1 MMVKWSIYVVF
12 YLNKITEI
20 GANHMKNKQYSLYNV
35 PEFINL
41 KDFVEYCGT
50 EFSGRT
56 AFRYLEK
63 KTEVAKSYKAFKE
76 DVAALGTYFIAKGYN
91 RTHIAVIGENSY
103 KWIVTYFAV
112 VNSNNVIVPLDK
124 EASVDDLKY
133 LVEKSDTSVIVHSDD
148 YTEEAEA
155 SGCSNLVNMKD
166 LDNIIAEGKALI
178 VNGDKSYENTVIDEN
193 AMCTLVYTSGTT
205 SEPKGVML
213 SHLNIVFD
221 TVTTSKSV
229 LIPDS
234 ALVML
239 PIHHTYGFVAS
250 ITIPMLIGSSIFINS
265 SMRNL
270 MSDINYA
277 KPKYIACVPM
287 VADAFYKKV
296 QENLKSTGKAEL
308 INKLVKVSRALCKCG
323 IDIRRK
329 LFKKII
335 DAFGGNLEILV
346 IGGAQV
352 NENTVIGFHDFGVN
366 VLCGYGIT
374 ECSPIVSTVRNKHY
388 EPKSV
393 GVVHPG
399 VEVRIKDGE
408 IQVKGNI
415 VFSGYYK
422 NEEATREAFD
432 GEWFKTGDLGT
443 YENDMLYINGR
454 IKNLIILPNGK
465 NVSPEELEQKIMD
478 YAGEINEVIVYEKDG
493 LITAEIYYAEA
504 DEVMKKETEKKI
516 FEFNKNLPTY
526 KQIGNVVFRDTEFP
540 KTTTKKIKRR

>member
-1 MMVKWSIYVVF
+1 
-12 YLNKITEI
+12 
-20 GANHMKNKQYSLYNV
+20 MKNKKYPLYTV

-41 KDFVEYCGT
+41 KDFVDYCGK
-50 EFSGRT
+50 EFADKT
-56 AFRYLEK
+56 AFHYLKK
-63 KTEVAKSYKAFKE
+63 KTEIIKSYKTFKE
-76 DVAALGTYFIAKGYN
+76 DVEALGTYFIAKGYN

-103 KWIVTYFAV
+103 EWIVTYFAT
-112 VNSNNVIVPLDK
+112 VNSNNVTVPLDK

-133 LVEKSDTSVIVHSDD
+133 LVEKSDTALIVHSDD
-148 YTEEAEA
+148 YLEEVEA
-155 SGCSNLVNMKD
+155 AGCDNLINMKD
-166 LDNIIAEGKALI
+166 LGKIIDEGKALI
-178 VNGDKSYENTVIDEN
+178 ANGDDSYSKVEIDEN
-193 AMCTLVYTSGTT
+193 ALCTLVYTSGTT

-213 SHLNIVFD
+213 SHLNIIFD
-221 TVTTSKSV
+221 TVATSKSV

-250 ITIPMLIGSSIFINS
+250 LTIPMLVGSSIFINS

-287 VADAFYKKV
+287 VAEAFYKKV
-296 QENLKSTGKAEL
+296 QENLKSTGKDGL
-308 INKLVKVSRALCKCG
+308 IKKLVSISNVLCKCG
-323 IDIRRK
+323 IDVRRK

-346 IGGAQV
+346 IGGAPV
-352 NENTVIGFHDFGVN
+352 NENCVIGFHDFGVN

-374 ECSPIVSTVRNKHY
+374 ECSPIVSTMRNEHY
-388 EPKSV
+388 EPKSM

-399 VEVRIKDGE
+399 VDVRIKDGE
-408 IQVKGNI
+408 VQVKGNI

-422 NEEATREAFD
+422 NEEATKDAFD
-432 GEWFKTGDLGT
+432 GEWFKTGDLGA

-465 NVSPEELEQKIMD
+465 NVSPEELEQKIAD
-478 YAGEINEVIVYEKDG
+478 YISDINEIVVSEKDG
-493 LITAEIYYAEA
+493 MIAAEIYCAEA
-504 DEVMKKETEKKI
+504 DETKKKEVEKKV
-516 FEFNKNLPTY
+516 FEYNKSLPTY
-526 KQIGNVVFRDTEFP
+526 KQIGKIIFRDTEFP

>member
-1 MMVKWSIYVVF
+1 
-12 YLNKITEI
+12 
-20 GANHMKNKQYSLYNV
+20 MKNKKYPLYNV

-41 KDFVEYCGT
+41 KDFVNYCGT
-50 EFSGRT
+50 EFAEKT
-56 AFRYLEK
+56 AFRYLKK
-63 KTEVAKSYKAFKE
+63 KTEVAKSYKMFKE
-76 DVAALGTYFIAKGYN
+76 DVEALGTYFILKGYN

-103 KWIVTYFAV
+103 EWIVTYFAV

-148 YTEEAEA
+148 YLEEAEA
-155 SGCSNLVNMKD
+155 TGCSTLINMKD
-166 LDNIIAEGKALI
+166 LSSVIDEGKALI
-178 VNGDKSYENTVIDEN
+178 ANGDKAYENTVIDEN

-250 ITIPMLIGSSIFINS
+250 ITIPMLVGSSIFINS

-287 VADAFYKKV
+287 VSEAFYKKV
-296 QENLKSTGKAEL
+296 QENLKSTGKDEL
-308 INKLVKVSRALCKCG
+308 IKKLIKVSRALLKCG
-323 IDIRRK
+323 IDVRRK

-346 IGGAQV
+346 IGGAPI
-352 NENTVIGFHDFGVN
+352 NENCVIGFHDFGVN

-374 ECSPIVSTVRNKHY
+374 ECSPIVSTMRNEHY

-399 VEVRIKDGE
+399 VEVRIQDGE
-408 IQVKGNI
+408 VQVKGNI

-422 NEEATREAFD
+422 NEEATYEAFD
-432 GEWFKTGDLGT
+432 GEWFKTGDLGA

-454 IKNLIILPNGK
+454 IKNLIVLPNGK

-478 YAGEINEVIVYEKDG
+478 SISEINEVIVYERDG
-493 LITAEIYYAEA
+493 LITAELYCAEA
-504 DEVMKKETEKKI
+504 DDSKKSNVEKKV
-516 FEFNKNLPTY
+516 FEFNKTLPTY
-526 KQIGNVVFRDTEFP
+526 KQIGNVIFRDTEFP

>member
-1 MMVKWSIYVVF
+1 
-12 YLNKITEI
+12 
-20 GANHMKNKQYSLYNV
+20 MKNKQYPLYTV
-35 PEFINL
+35 PEITNL
-41 KDFVEYCGT
+41 KDFIDYCGIKFAEKT
-50 EFSGRT
+50 AFHWLKKKDEFS
-56 AFRYLEK
+56 
-63 KTEVAKSYKAFKE
+63 KTYKDFKE
-76 DVAALGTYFIAKGYN
+76 DVEALGTYFISKGYN

-103 KWIVTYFAV
+103 EWIVTYFAT

-124 EASVDDLKY
+124 EASTDDLKY
-133 LVEKSDTSVIVHSDD
+133 LIEKSDTTVLVHSAG
-148 YTEEAEA
+148 YLEEAEA
-155 SGCSNLVNMKD
+155 SACENLINMRD
-166 LDNIIAEGKALI
+166 LYKIIDEGKKLI
-178 VNGDKSYENTVIDEN
+178 ANGDSSYKNTIIDEN

-221 TVTTSKSV
+221 TVATSKSV
-229 LIPDS
+229 LIPNS
-234 ALVML
+234 TLVML

-250 ITIPMLIGSSIFINS
+250 LTIPMLVGSSIFINS

-270 MSDINYA
+270 MSDINFA

-287 VADAFYKKV
+287 VAEAFHKKV
-296 QENLKSTGKAEL
+296 QENLKSTGKDGL
-308 INKLVKVSRALCKCG
+308 IKKLLIVSNTLCKCG

-329 LFKKII
+329 LFKKIL

-346 IGGAQV
+346 IGGAPI
-352 NENTVIGFHDFGVN
+352 NENCVIGFHNFGIN

-374 ECSPIVSTVRNKHY
+374 ECSPIVSTMRNEHY

-408 IQVKGNI
+408 VQVRGNI

-422 NEEATREAFD
+422 NEEATKMAFD

-443 YENDMLYINGR
+443 YEDDMLYINGR

-465 NVSPEELEQKIMD
+465 NVSPEELEQNLSDNIPD
-478 YAGEINEVIVYEKDG
+478 INEIVVSEKDG
-493 LITAEIYYAEA
+493 MITAEIYCA
-504 DEVMKKETEKKI
+504 DADDSKKQEVEKKV
-516 FEFNKNLPTY
+516 FEYNKNLPTY
-526 KQIGNVVFRDTEFP
+526 KQIGQVVFRDIEFP
-540 KTTTKKIKRR
+540 KTTTKKIKRI

>member
-1 MMVKWSIYVVF
+1 MKIVNKPYP
-12 YLNKITEI
+12 LNDVTEI
-20 GANHMKNKQYSLYNV
+20 ESLKELV
-35 PEFINL
+35 
-41 KDFVEYCGT
+41 DYCGV
-50 EFSGRT
+50 EFANKY
-56 AFRYLEK
+56 AFRWLEK
-63 KTEVAKSYKAFKE
+63 KVEKNKTYEEFAA
-76 DVAALGTYFIAKGYN
+76 DVEALGTYFISRGYN

-103 KWIVTYFAV
+103 EWIVTYFAT

-133 LVEKSDTSVIVHSDD
+133 LVEKSDSTVLVHSSD
-148 YTEEAEA
+148 YLEEAKASNCENLINMRDLHKIIEEGKSLIA
-155 SGCSNLVNMKD
+155 SGDS
-166 LDNIIAEGKALI
+166 
-178 VNGDKSYENTVIDEN
+178 SYKNTAIDEN

-221 TVTTSKSV
+221 TVATSKSV

-250 ITIPMLIGSSIFINS
+250 LTIPMLVGSSIFINS

-270 MSDINYA
+270 MSDINFA

-287 VADAFYKKV
+287 VAEAFYKKV
-296 QENLKSTGKAEL
+296 QENLKSTGKDG
-308 INKLVKVSRALCKCG
+308 IIKKLLTVSNTLCKCG

-346 IGGAQV
+346 IGGAPI
-352 NENTVIGFHDFGVN
+352 NENCVIGFHYFGIN

-374 ECSPIVSTVRNKHY
+374 ECSPIVSTMRNEHY
-388 EPKSV
+388 NPKSV

-422 NEEATREAFD
+422 NEKATQNAFD
-432 GEWFKTGDLGT
+432 GEWFKTGDLGA
-443 YENDMLYINGR
+443 YEDDMLYINGR

-465 NVSPEELEQKIMD
+465 NVSPEELEQKFSDNITD
-478 YAGEINEVIVYEKDG
+478 INEIVVSEKG
-493 LITAEIYYAEA
+493 GMITAEIYCAEA
-504 DEVMKKETEKKI
+504 DENKKKEIEKKI
-516 FEFNKNLPTY
+516 FEFNKSLPTY
-526 KQIGNVVFRDTEFP
+526 KQVGQVAFRNTEFP

>member
-1 MMVKWSIYVVF
+1 
-12 YLNKITEI
+12 
-20 GANHMKNKQYSLYNV
+20 MKNKKYPYNDV
-35 PEFINL
+35 PQISDI
-41 KDFVEYCGT
+41 KAFVEYC
-50 EFSGRT
+50 EAEYSDRI
-56 AFRYLEK
+56 AFRWLEK
-63 KTEVAKSYKAFKE
+63 KIEKTKTYKEFRE
-76 DVAALGTYFIAKGYN
+76 DVEALATYFISRGYE

-103 KWIVTYFAV
+103 EWIVTYFAT

-124 EASVDDLKY
+124 ESSIDELKY
-133 LVEKSDTSVIVHSDD
+133 LVEKSDTAVIVHSDD
-148 YTEEAEA
+148 YLEEAVA
-155 SGCSNLVNMKD
+155 SGCANLINMKD
-166 LDNIIAEGKALI
+166 LGSVINEGKAL
-178 VNGDKSYENTVIDEN
+178 VSKGDNSYKNTKIDEN
-193 AMCTLVYTSGTT
+193 VLCTLVYTSGTT

-213 SHLNIVFD
+213 SHLNIIFD
-221 TVTTSKSV
+221 TVATSKSV

-250 ITIPMLIGSSIFINS
+250 LTIPMLVGASIFINS

-287 VADAFYKKV
+287 VAEAFYKKV
-296 QENLKSTGKAEL
+296 QENLKNTGKDGF
-308 INKLVKVSRALCKCG
+308 IKNLVGISNALCKCG
-323 IDIRRK
+323 IDVRRK

-346 IGGAQV
+346 IGGAPV
-352 NENTVIGFHDFGVN
+352 NEKCVIGFHDFGIN

-374 ECSPIVSTVRNKHY
+374 ECSPIVSTMRNEHY
-388 EPKSV
+388 EPKSM

-408 IQVKGNI
+408 VQVKGNI

-422 NEEATREAFD
+422 NELATKEAFD
-432 GEWFKTGDLGT
+432 GEWFKTGDLGAL
-443 YENDMLYINGR
+443 EDDMLYINGR

-465 NVSPEELEQKIMD
+465 NVSPEELEQKIAD
-478 YAGEINEVIVYEKDG
+478 YISELNEIVVFEKDG
-493 LITAEIYYAEA
+493 MITAEIYCAEA
-504 DEVMKKETEKKI
+504 DETKKKEVEAKV
-516 FEFNKNLPTY
+516 FENNKNLPTY
-526 KQIGNVVFRDTEFP
+526 KQIGKVIFRDTEFP

>member
-1 MMVKWSIYVVF
+1 
-12 YLNKITEI
+12 
-20 GANHMKNKQYSLYNV
+20 MKNKNYSLYTV
-35 PEFINL
+35 PEFVNL

-50 EFSGRT
+50 EFADRV
-56 AFRYLEK
+56 AFRWLK
-63 KTEVAKSYKAFKE
+63 KKQEVSKTYKEFKE
-76 DVAALGTYFIAKGYN
+76 DVEALGTYFISKGYN

-103 KWIVTYFAV
+103 AWIVTYFAT

-124 EASVDDLKY
+124 EASVNDLKY
-133 LVEKSDTSVIVHSDD
+133 LVEKSDTEVVVHSDD
-148 YTEEAEA
+148 YLEEAEA
-155 SGCSNLVNMKD
+155 SGCPNLINMKD
-166 LDNIIAEGKALI
+166 LEKIFDEGKALI
-178 VNGDKSYENTVIDEN
+178 ENGDSSYKDAVIDEN
-193 AMCTLVYTSGTT
+193 ALCTLVYTSGTT

-213 SHLNIVFD
+213 CHLNIIFD
-221 TVTTSKSV
+221 TVATSKSV

-250 ITIPMLIGSSIFINS
+250 LTIPMLVGSSIFINS

-270 MSDINYA
+270 MSDISFA
-277 KPKYIACVPM
+277 KPKYVACVPL
-287 VADAFYKKV
+287 VAEAFYKKV
-296 QENLKSTGKAEL
+296 QENLKSTGKDGL
-308 INKLVKVSRALCKCG
+308 IKKLVSISNGLMKCR
-323 IDIRRK
+323 IDVRRK

-346 IGGAQV
+346 IGGAPI
-352 NENTVIGFHDFGVN
+352 NENCVIGFHNFGIN

-374 ECSPIVSTVRNKHY
+374 ECSPIVSTMRNKHY

-408 IQVKGNI
+408 VQVKGNI

-422 NEEATREAFD
+422 NEEATKDAFD
-432 GEWFKTGDLGT
+432 GEWFKTGDLGA
-443 YENDMLYINGR
+443 YENNMLYINGR

-465 NVSPEELEQKIMD
+465 NVSPEELEQKFSDNVSDIT
-478 YAGEINEVIVYEKDG
+478 EIVVSEKDG
-493 LITAEIYYAEA
+493 MIAAEIYSADA
-504 DEVMKKETEKKI
+504 DENKKNEVEKRI
-516 FEFNKNLPTY
+516 FEYNKNLPTY
-526 KQIGNVVFRDTEFP
+526 KQIGQVVFRDTEFP

>member
-1 MMVKWSIYVVF
+1 
-12 YLNKITEI
+12 
-20 GANHMKNKQYSLYNV
+20 MKNKPYPLYPV
-35 PEFINL
+35 PELADL
-41 KDFVEYCGT
+41 KEFVDYCGNK
-50 EFSGRT
+50 FSEKT
-56 AFRYLEK
+56 AFRYLK
-63 KTEVAKSYKAFKE
+63 KKKEISKTYKTFRE
-76 DVAALGTYFIAKGYN
+76 DVRALGTYFISKGCS

-103 KWIVTYFAV
+103 EWIVTYFAV
-112 VNSNNVIVPLDK
+112 VNSNNIIVPLDK
-124 EASVDDLKY
+124 EASADDLKY
-133 LVEKSDTSVIVHSDD
+133 LVEKSDTAVIVHSDD

-155 SGCSNLVNMKD
+155 AGCSELINMKD
-166 LDNIIAEGKALI
+166 LASVIDEGKALI
-178 VNGDKSYENTVIDEN
+178 ENGDRSYDTTEIDN
-193 AMCTLVYTSGTT
+193 RAMCTLVYTSGTT

-213 SHLNIVFD
+213 SHLNIVYD
-221 TVTTSKSV
+221 TVATSKSV

-250 ITIPMLIGSSIFINS
+250 LTIPMLVGASIFINS

-287 VADAFYKKV
+287 VSEAFYKKV
-296 QENLKSTGKAEL
+296 QANLRDGGKEEL
-308 INKLVKVSRALCKCG
+308 IRRLTVISNALCKCG
-323 IDIRRK
+323 IDLRRK

-346 IGGAQV
+346 IGGAPI
-352 NENTVIGFHDFGVN
+352 NENCVIGFHDFGVN

-374 ECSPIVSTVRNKHY
+374 ECSPIVSTMRNRHY

-393 GVVHPG
+393 GTVHPG

-408 IQVKGNI
+408 VQVKGDI

-422 NEEATREAFD
+422 NEEATRDAFD
-432 GEWFKTGDLGT
+432 GEWFRTGDLGA
-443 YENDMLYINGR
+443 YENGMLYINGR

-465 NVSPEELEQKIMD
+465 NVSPEELEQKLSD
-478 YAGEINEVIVYEKDG
+478 AVEEITEVIVSEKDG
-493 LITAEIYYAEA
+493 MITAELYCAEA
-504 DEVMKKETEKKI
+504 DDTKRKEIEKKI
-516 FEFNKNLPTY
+516 FDNNKTLPAY
-526 KQIGNVVFRDTEFP
+526 KQIGQVVFRDTEFP

>member
-1 MMVKWSIYVVF
+1 
-12 YLNKITEI
+12 
-20 GANHMKNKQYSLYNV
+20 MKNKKYPLYNV
-35 PEFINL
+35 PEFSNL
-41 KDFVEYCGT
+41 KDFVNYCGT
-50 EFSGRT
+50 AFAEKT
-56 AFRYLEK
+56 AFRYIKK
-63 KTEVAKSYKAFKE
+63 KTEVAKSYKTFKE
-76 DVAALGTYFIAKGYN
+76 DVEALGTYFISKGYN

-103 KWIVTYFAV
+103 EWIVTYFAT

-133 LVEKSDTSVIVHSDD
+133 LVEKSGTSVIVHSDD
-148 YTEEAEA
+148 YLEEVEA
-155 SGCSNLVNMKD
+155 TGCSTLINMKD
-166 LDNIIAEGKALI
+166 LSSVIDEGKAL
-178 VNGDKSYENTVIDEN
+178 VANGDKSYENTVIDEN

-213 SHLNIVFD
+213 SHLNIIFD
-221 TVTTSKSV
+221 TVATSKSV

-250 ITIPMLIGSSIFINS
+250 LTIPMLVGSSIFINS

-296 QENLKSTGKAEL
+296 QENLKSTGKDGL
-308 INKLVKVSRALCKCG
+308 IKKLVSISNGLMKCG
-323 IDIRRK
+323 IDVRRK

-346 IGGAQV
+346 IGGAPV
-352 NENTVIGFHDFGVN
+352 NENTVIGFHEFGIN

-374 ECSPIVSTVRNKHY
+374 ECSPIVSTMRNEHY
-388 EPKSV
+388 EPKSM

-408 IQVKGNI
+408 VQVKGNI

-432 GEWFKTGDLGT
+432 GEWFKTGDLGA

-465 NVSPEELEQKIMD
+465 NVSPEELEQKLSDNVSGITEVVVSETDGMI
-478 YAGEINEVIVYEKDG
+478 AAEIFSKDADDTLKEKIEKD
-493 LITAEIYYAEA
+493 
-504 DEVMKKETEKKI
+504 V
-516 FEFNKNLPTY
+516 FEYNKNLPAY
-526 KQIGNVVFRDTEFP
+526 KQIGKVVFRDTEFP